1 MVVQVI
7 DFSTV
12 SSAKLNPLGA
22 KIRCFL
28 LEQLASAQ
36 TNPSVTSIVLTGG
49 DFNFSAGADL
59 SEFSSFDEANQSK
72 IPSLIDVVTAIEASE
87 KPVVAAITGHC
98 LGGGLE
104 VALSCHY
111 RVAHSKS
118 KLGLPE
124 VQVGVIPGAG
134 GTQRLPR
141 LVGLPAA
148 CQMILTGKPVN
159 AKKAIQLTL
168 VDVVSDHVVET
179 AKEWAQRG
187 ETTPIRRVGQLP
199 PKESPPEAHV
209 ILHSA
214 SLGFPPQGSEGL
226 HAAVEAMRA
235 VYTTPNLSSGMKVE
249 AEQFI
254 QTLLSEQGQALRHV
268 FFALRSAQ
276 KPWQSPPPHTLLKD
290 KVPVAVIGAGTMG
303 SGIALVLLQTGQY
316 KVYLVDVHETALEK
330 GAQLIQQIV
339 KTQTARGK
347 ITSSQEQMLLANLYT
362 TQSYDDLRDCQLVVE
377 AAIENMAI
385 KRKIFQQLSS
395 VVPKTAILL
404 SNTSTL
410 DIDQMAAAV
419 DFPQRFAGWHFF
431 SPAHVMKLVEIVV
444 GKQTSKETVAL
455 LQALTKRI
463 GKIGVVVGNCDG
475 FCGNRMLKPYSAETV
490 LLITESK
497 NSIADVDKAFLKFG
511 MALGPFQ
518 MSDLAGNDVGYNIRK
533 ERGWVRTGN
542 TAPNRPDRYT
552 ELADVMVAEHGRLG
566 QKTLKGWYD
575 YDSSIGKGRKG
586 LHSPEMETLVQ
597 NYRARGA
604 TATTEAEMIEQVLYP
619 LVNEGFK
626 CLEEGIARSP
636 SDIDIVYLF
645 GYGFP
650 AWRGGPMYW
659 ADHEVTLP
667 VLLSK
672 LQSLHRQHPR
682 TEHFVP
688 SKLLEQCVRLQI
700 TAEEYYKREMHLRSG
715 QAKL

>member
-12 SSAKLNPLGA
+12 STAKLNPLGA
-22 KIRCFL
+22 TIRCYL
-28 LEQLASAQ
+28 LEQMAAAQ
-36 TNPSVTSIVLTGG
+36 RDPNVTSIVLTGG

-59 SEFSSFDEANQSK
+59 TEFSSFADASNS
-72 IPSLIDVVTAIEASE
+72 PSLVDVVTAIEASE
-87 KPVVAAITGHC
+87 KPVVAAIAGHC

-104 VALSCHY
+104 LALSCHY
-111 RVAHSKS
+111 RVAHPNS

-141 LVGLPAA
+141 LVGLQGA

-159 AKKAIQLTL
+159 AQKALKLKL
-168 VDVVSDHVVET
+168 VDAVSDHVLET
-179 AKEWAQRG
+179 AKQWALQA
-187 ETTPIRRVGQLP
+187 ETMPIRRVGQIQ
-199 PKESPPEAHV
+199 PKESAPEAHV
-209 ILHSA
+209 TLHA
-214 SLGFPPQGSEGL
+214 ATLQFPRQGSDGL

-235 VYTTPNLSSGMKVE
+235 VYTTPSLESGMKVE

-276 KPWQSPPPHTLLKD
+276 KPVQPPPKHILLTD

-316 KVYLVDVHETALEK
+316 KVYLVDVNENALQK
-330 GAQLIQQIV
+330 GAQLIQQIL
-339 KTQTARGK
+339 KTNTARGK
-347 ITSSQEQMLLANLYT
+347 MSASQEQELLANLHT
-362 TQSYDDLRDCQLVVE
+362 TQTYEDLRNCQLVVE
-377 AAIENMAI
+377 AAIENLEI
-385 KRKIFQQLSS
+385 KRKIFHQLSKVLPS
-395 VVPKTAILL
+395 TAILV

-410 DIDQMAAAV
+410 DIDKMAAAV
-419 DFPQRFAGWHFF
+419 DCPQRFAGWHFF

-444 GKQTSKETVAL
+444 GKQTSTETVAL

-497 NSIADVDKAFLKFG
+497 NSIADVDNAFLRFG

-542 TAPNRPDRYT
+542 TVANRPDRYT
-552 ELADVMVAEHGRLG
+552 ELADDMVAKHGRLG
-566 QKTLKGWYD
+566 QKSLKGWYD
-575 YDSSIGKGRKG
+575 YNPALGKGRKG
-586 LHSPEMETLVQ
+586 LHSPEMERMVQ
-597 NYRARGA
+597 KYRAKGA
-604 TATTEAEMIEQVLYP
+604 TSTTYNEMIEHVLFP

-667 VLLSK
+667 ILLST
-672 LQSLHRQHPR
+672 LQSLHRKHPR
-682 TEHFVP
+682 TDHFVP
-688 SKLLEQCVRLQI
+688 SKLLERCVELQI
-700 TAEEYYKREMHLRSG
+700 TVEEYYKRKLNAGSG
-715 QAKL
+715 LLAKL